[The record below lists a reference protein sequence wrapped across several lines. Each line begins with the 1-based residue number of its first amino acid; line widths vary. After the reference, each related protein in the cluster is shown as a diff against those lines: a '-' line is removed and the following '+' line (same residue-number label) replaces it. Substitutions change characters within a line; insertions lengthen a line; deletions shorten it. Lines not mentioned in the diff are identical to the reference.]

1 VRLKDTDHDEIL
13 AHIIADLAELVKDP
27 YLALHGRMR
36 DVDSPGRSVV
46 HSATRSR
53 LGTLNRHQKEEES
66 MSEPFIREA
75 IITRAISDPKFRAAL
90 AADPELT
97 LTKAGFEV
105 TRDQLNAIVLARPAE
120 WGNLTLDD
128 IIVRID
134 TLAQK
139 R

>member
-1 VRLKDTDHDEIL
+1 
-13 AHIIADLAELVKDP
+13 
-27 YLALHGRMR
+27 
-36 DVDSPGRSVV
+36 
-46 HSATRSR
+46 
-53 LGTLNRHQKEEES
+53 

-120 WGNLTLDD
+120 WGDLTLDD

-134 TLAQK
+134 TLARK

>member
-1 VRLKDTDHDEIL
+1 
-13 AHIIADLAELVKDP
+13 
-27 YLALHGRMR
+27 
-36 DVDSPGRSVV
+36 
-46 HSATRSR
+46 
-53 LGTLNRHQKEEES
+53 

-90 AADPELT
+90 AADPEQT

-120 WGNLTLDD
+120 WGDLTLDD

-134 TLAQK
+134 TLARK